1 MIKCLIIKSNQV
13 ETDYLQDFIQRT
25 SYLNVRNYEG
35 NLATALQTIRE
46 EKPELVICDLS
57 QIASLNNNYI
67 VSTSTPPVFVC
78 TTNQQEFDLDSYP
91 VKPFSVLQFPISFE
105 SFLTTL
111 HQARLFIQGDPIEA
125 IDPVKR
131 DFVFVKSEYK
141 IIMVKFSDILYCE
154 GMKDYTQIY
163 LSAKPQPVLTLHNLK
178 NFVAKLPQDDFIRV
192 HRSYVVSINHIE
204 TISRNEISIGKR
216 VIPIG
221 NSYRHNLF
229 QIVEMNS

>member
-78 TTNQQEFDLDSYP
+78 TTNGFLSGR
-91 VKPFSVLQFPISFE
+91 PFQRVTVPG
-105 SFLTTL
+105 
-111 HQARLFIQGDPIEA
+111 FI
-125 IDPVKR
+125 
-131 DFVFVKSEYK
+131 
-141 IIMVKFSDILYCE
+141 
-154 GMKDYTQIY
+154 
-163 LSAKPQPVLTLHNLK
+163 
-178 NFVAKLPQDDFIRV
+178 
-192 HRSYVVSINHIE
+192 
-204 TISRNEISIGKR
+204 
-216 VIPIG
+216 
-221 NSYRHNLF
+221 
-229 QIVEMNS
+229 